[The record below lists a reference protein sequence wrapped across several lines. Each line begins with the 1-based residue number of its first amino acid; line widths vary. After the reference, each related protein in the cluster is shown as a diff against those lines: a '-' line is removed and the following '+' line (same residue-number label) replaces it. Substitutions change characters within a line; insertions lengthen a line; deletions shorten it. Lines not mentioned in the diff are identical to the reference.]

1 MPLRLLIA
9 LALLVLP
16 LLQSCS
22 TGLDIASQ
30 WSTIESSVAAQRRAG
45 HADYDPQWLFLV
57 DPSTQRLHVLSL
69 QTRQIHETL
78 RCGTGKRGLGFGH
91 AQTPTGFFTMG
102 GVRIARN
109 ANPAIQTG
117 DSKTGVSRR
126 SAFHRR
132 A

>member
-69 QTRQIHETL
+69 HNNFPDQ
-78 RCGTGKRGLGFGH
+78 
-91 AQTPTGFFTMG
+91 
-102 GVRIARN
+102 
-109 ANPAIQTG
+109 
-117 DSKTGVSRR
+117 
-126 SAFHRR
+126 
-132 A
+132 